1 MLQKFSFTAND
12 MVRNCRGSLDQVQQ
26 NQNWQLRGR
35 VREIFD
41 DHSKD
46 FSNLKMKFFE
56 PEFKKQIR
64 EGIAEDQGINP
75 SNFMNVEIF
84 KLEIQKRISEASE
97 DSDKLVK
104 RVR

>member
-1 MLQKFSFTAND
+1 
-12 MVRNCRGSLDQVQQ
+12 
-26 NQNWQLRGR
+26 
-35 VREIFD
+35 
-41 DHSKD
+41 
-46 FSNLKMKFFE
+46 MKFFE

-97 DSDKLVK
+97 DSNNLVQ